1 MSRKKTKNNSEKQP
15 IKNLIQSPINQDKSL
30 PPVTLT
36 FSAFIKLISDWH
48 IGCGAGITGDID
60 SLVQRNQD
68 KLPYIPAKT
77 LTGIWRDACE
87 LVALGLDNGSEN
99 CAWQKWVDYL
109 FGEQPNIYREA
120 VETSLSLVDDSFE
133 EQPNIDRKARENLPR
148 SAALSIRAAYLPENL
163 TKLLKDKPQLREAL
177 TFVKPGIQI
186 DSQSGCT
193 EEKCLRFEE
202 MVRGGTILEAKC
214 EIKLPEDENQKRTAY
229 ALLIAGTQLVERL
242 GGKRR
247 RGAGKCLLVVEE
259 DIQSWINWLVDNP
272 EAFPVPDLDENREDT
287 NAEDSQITATENDNW
302 LYIPLQITTK
312 SPVIISQRTVGN
324 ITETL
329 DYIPGTHLLR
339 LISRKL
345 GNLGIHLRSAIAHGD
360 ILVTNATLEVSGQQ
374 GRPIPLPLFYEKL
387 GGGIEKGGKVYNRFL
402 ESEPNNQQLKGYRTG
417 YIGSTNDSHLPEYAK
432 VNLTIGTHNTIEDKY
447 QRPTSDVGGIYS
459 YQAIQPETQ
468 LKAELRLRKSLAD
481 LFKQK
486 KANWW
491 NYLCEKDSIGQSKK
505 DDYGA
510 VDIKVLGKPQ
520 DIHPKK
526 STDNSQLTVW
536 LLSDVLLR
544 DERLRPSTSI
554 CDLAKELG
562 TLLGVKLEIQKQKH
576 ETLSLIARQHRIE
589 SWHVRWGLPRPSL
602 VGLAAGTCVVFN
614 VDGQLD
620 AAKLSQIE
628 ASGIGERR
636 AEGYG
641 QICFNDAL
649 LLTGT
654 SIWQSH
660 NKVNN
665 NQPRNNSSQQLIS
678 RSDRT
683 FAYARIIEKAAWR
696 EAIRRAVLQVASDPH
711 NRLGIA
717 PNQPTMSQLAALKSI
732 LGQLHK
738 PENQR
743 EPGVVTQ
750 WLNNLENT
758 PNRKDKW
765 SPQSL
770 QKIRNLISDEN
781 QIWNTLNLNLAEITL
796 TSTGQQDLTG
806 RQWRNITDEQWTKSD
821 QLWTEAV
828 QTLVD
833 ACIRA
838 HKRDLEKDTSSTQ
851 TQGV

>member
-1 MSRKKTKNNSEKQP
+1 MSKKKHKNYSKKATVSNNKP
-15 IKNLIQSPINQDKSL
+15 VNTVQSPINQDKSL
-30 PPVTLT
+30 PPIPKI
-36 FSAFIKLISDWH
+36 FSANIKLISDWH

-87 LVALGLDNGSEN
+87 LVAVGLDNGSEN
-99 CAWQKWVDYL
+99 GDWQKWVDYL
-109 FGEQPNIYREA
+109 FGEQPNIYR
-120 VETSLSLVDDSFE
+120 
-133 EQPNIDRKARENLPR
+133 KALEKSPR
-148 SAALSIRAAYLPENL
+148 SAALSIRAACLPENL
-163 TKLLKDKPQLREAL
+163 AALLKDKPQLREAL

-186 DSQSGCT
+186 DSKSGCA
-193 EEKCLRFEE
+193 EEECLRFEE

-214 EIKLPEDENQKRTAY
+214 EINLSEDENQKCTAY

-247 RGAGKCLLVVEE
+247 RGAGKCQLLIKKNIQDLVVEE
-259 DIQSWINWLVDNP
+259 DIQAWISWLVDNP
-272 EAFPVPDLDENREDT
+272 EAPPVHDLDEKCADTNTEDT
-287 NAEDSQITATENDNW
+287 QITATENDNW

-345 GNLGIHLRSAIAHGD
+345 GHLGISVRSAIARGD
-360 ILVTNATLEVSGQQ
+360 ILVTNATLEVGEQQ
-374 GRPIPLPLFYEKL
+374 GRPIPLSLFYEKL

-402 ESEPNNQQLKGYRTG
+402 ESEPNNKQLKGYRAG
-417 YIGSTNDSHLPEYAK
+417 YIGSTNNSHLPEYTK
-432 VNLTIGTHNTIEDKY
+432 VHLTVGTHSTIEDEY
-447 QRPTSDVGGIYS
+447 QRPTSDVGGVYS

-468 LKAELRLRKSLAD
+468 LKAQLRLRKSLTVS
-481 LFKQK
+481 FKQK

-491 NYLCEKDSIGQSKK
+491 DCLKGKDRLGQSKK

-510 VDIKVLGKPQ
+510 VDIKVLDQPQ
-520 DIHPKK
+520 DIDQNN
-526 STDNSQLTVW
+526 STNNSQLTVW

-544 DERLRPSTSI
+544 DKRLRPSTSI
-554 CDLAKELG
+554 CDLAEELEI
-562 TLLGVKLEIQKQKH
+562 LLGVELKIHKQEH
-576 ETLSLIARQHRIE
+576 EMLSFIARQHRIE
-589 SWHVRWGLPRPSL
+589 SWQVRWGLPRPSL

-614 VDGQLD
+614 VNGQLD
-620 AAKLSQIE
+620 ASKLSQIE

-641 QICFNDAL
+641 QVCFNDPL
-649 LLTGT
+649 LLTKT
-654 SIWQSH
+654 SNLQQD
-660 NKVNN
+660 NEVNN
-665 NQPRNNSSQQLIS
+665 NKPQNNSSKQLIP
-678 RSDRT
+678 RSARA
-683 FAYARIIEKAAWR
+683 FAYARIVEKAAWR
-696 EAIRRAVLQVASDPH
+696 EAIRRAVLQVAASPN

-717 PNQPTMSQLAALKSI
+717 PNQPTMSQLGALKSI

-738 PENQR
+738 PENPR

-750 WLNNLENT
+750 WLKNLEDT

-770 QKIRNLISDEN
+770 QTIRALISDEN
-781 QIWNTLNLNLAEITL
+781 QIWNILNLNFAEITL

-806 RQWRNITDEQWTKSD
+806 RQWRNITNEQWQKSD

-828 QTLVD
+828 QALVD

-838 HKRDLEKDTSSTQ
+838 HKRDLEKDSYSTQ